1 MSTVA
6 VAASRTRV
14 ETLQFLRH
22 RDSLVFSLLFPVI
35 LMVIFGTVFDEEVL
49 PGVQFSQYF
58 VAGVAAAGVLLT
70 SFQTI
75 AIEIAVER
83 DDGTLK
89 RLRGTPLPPVAYF
102 LGKVG
107 QVLLTTT
114 LQLVLLLAT
123 AALLFDVQL
132 PTDPALWWRF
142 TWIALLGAAAGTVL
156 GIAFSS
162 VPRDARSAS
171 AVVTPPMIVLQFVS
185 GVYFLVTDLPGW
197 MVDVASLFPL
207 KWMAQGMR
215 SVFLAD
221 TAWLEV
227 EPSGSWQTQETALV
241 LLAWLVVGL
250 VLARLTFRWLPARHG

>member
-1 MSTVA
+1 MSTLA
-6 VAASRTRV
+6 IAASRTRV

-35 LMVIFGTVFDEEVL
+35 LMLIFGTVFDGEVM
-49 PGVQFSQYF
+49 PGVPFAQYF

-70 SFQTI
+70 SFQTV

-89 RLRGTPLPPVAYF
+89 RLRGTPMPPSAYF

-107 QVLLTTT
+107 QVLLTTV
-114 LQLVLLLAT
+114 LQLTLLLGT
-123 AALLFDVQL
+123 AVLLFDVVL
-132 PTDPALWWRF
+132 PSDPLLWWRF
-142 TWIALLGAAAGTVL
+142 AWVALLGAAAGTVL

-171 AVVTPPMIVLQFVS
+171 AVVTTPMIVLQFVS
-185 GVYFLVTDLPGW
+185 GVYFLVSDLPGW

-221 TAWLEV
+221 TGWLQV
-227 EPSGSWQTQETALV
+227 EPSGSWQTQETAVV
-241 LLAWLVVGL
+241 LGAWLVAGL